1 MAGWRALTVALL
13 AAGALAVTGC
23 FQRMGRAPDPPAPTA
38 AIAVTQVVSPGP
50 TATPAPAPVAP
61 ATTTPEVSPTTGAV
75 PVATAVS
82 TPLPATTPVSSDV
95 QRYGLFVEIEG
106 LNEDSVVRGD
116 TVVARGR
123 TRPDAVL
130 SINGV
135 IVPVDAI
142 GSFEVLLTLDPGPNI
157 IEVVASDL
165 EGNEETRVL
174 AVVSLPGKG
183 P

>member
-1 MAGWRALTVALL
+1 
-13 AAGALAVTGC
+13 
-23 FQRMGRAPDPPAPTA
+23 
-38 AIAVTQVVSPGP
+38 VS
-50 TATPAPAPVAP
+50 A
-61 ATTTPEVSPTTGAV
+61 
-75 PVATAVS
+75 
-82 TPLPATTPVSSDV
+82 DV
-95 QRYGLFVEIEG
+95 QRYGLFLEIEG
-106 LNEDSVVRGD
+106 LSEDSVVRGD

-135 IVPVDAI
+135 VVPVDSS

-174 AVVSLPGKG
+174 AVVSLPGEG
-183 P
+183 S

>member
-1 MAGWRALTVALL
+1 MAGWRALTAALL
-13 AAGALAVTGC
+13 AVGMLAAAGC
-23 FQRMGRAPDPPAPTA
+23 FQRVGRAPGPPAPTA
-38 AIAVTQVVSPGP
+38 AITVTPVASPGP
-50 TATPAPAPVAP
+50 TATPAPALVPP
-61 ATTTPEVSPTTGAV
+61 ATIAPEMSPTPGAA

-82 TPLPATTPVSSDV
+82 TPQPANTPVPADV
-95 QRYGLFVEIEG
+95 QRYGLFLEIEG
-106 LNEDSVVRGD
+106 LSEDSVVRGD

-135 IVPVDAI
+135 VVPVDSS

-174 AVVSLPGKG
+174 AVVSLPGEG
-183 P
+183 S